1 MSWSDLLC
9 PARAD
14 IDLSKIQR
22 RLERKLAESAAATS
36 QLRLRT
42 RENRDLETQ
51 NMRLR
56 HRQVLHSSQGELVW
70 RHELPRQQSYVIKN
84 QLGHTKP
91 QVGVFG

>member
-56 HRQVLHSSQGELVW
+56 HRQVLRSRGRGLFRGLLASAILCQ
-70 RHELPRQQSYVIKN
+70 KD
-84 QLGHTKP
+84 
-91 QVGVFG
+91 